1 MQAIECDICGK
12 VIKRIDNVREIQIR
26 KKNSFCDTRPTL
38 EKTLDV
44 CMRCLNQWI
53 PKGESDEKK

>member
-1 MQAIECDICGK
+1 MKAIECDICGK

-26 KKNSFCDTRPTL
+26 KKSSFCDTRPTL

-44 CMRCLNQWI
+44 CMSCLNQWI
-53 PKGESDEKK
+53 PKGESNEKK